1 MKRKRKKR
9 EGQEFENIE
18 IWTDIGEHCPNLVA
32 KFSFVK
38 KTPVHYPFE
47 KFRTMPFKLINKIW
61 EKYGIARVFDAT
73 VSTQIPIVECWYPP
87 NTVRVGSPAEMKK
100 VSGMLFGH
108 LSPEQRFDK
117 DDSDLL
123 MTFLGSTFMRVIAE
137 TVSRERD
144 YQIYMNSVS
153 PIQIPVPDN

>member
-1 MKRKRKKR
+1 MKKKR
-9 EGQEFENIE
+9 EKNNNIV
-18 IWTDIGEHCPNLVA
+18 IWTDIGDHCPNLVA

-38 KTPVHYPFE
+38 KTPIHYSVERFS
-47 KFRTMPFKLINKIW
+47 TMPFKLIDKIW
-61 EKYGIARVFDAT
+61 EKYGIARVYDGT
-73 VSTQIPIVECWYPP
+73 VSTKIPLVECWYPP
-87 NTVRVGSPAEMKK
+87 NRIRVGAPAEMKK
-100 VSGMLFGH
+100 VSDMLFGH

-137 TVSRERD
+137 TVGRKRD

-153 PIQIPVPDN
+153 PIQIPVTDN